1 MKRFLLGTIV
11 AGTVLA
17 GSAQATTFTFSDE
30 YYVANITTFHTLFGA
45 TTTGYGTSGVY
56 QLTDS
61 IAPNAVTKLS
71 NGSSVPGEYIQN
83 TTPNANEELIT
94 NGFSASLNNGQQVGN
109 VFNLALG
116 GFIRFAV
123 GGSTTPFTFNS
134 FDLSGSGTIQIRGEL
149 NLNPVAGDLATI
161 NLTSTPTTY
170 TFDWTGIDTVDF
182 ISGFTR
188 LCGRNP

>member
-1 MKRFLLGTIV
+1 PRQHWPAFTPPRWPGIRPPLTIII
-11 AGTVLA
+11 
-17 GSAQATTFTFSDE
+17 Q
-30 YYVANITTFHTLFGA
+30 
-45 TTTGYGTSGVY
+45 TSG
-56 QLTDS
+56 
-61 IAPNAVTKLS
+61 K

-182 ISGFTR
+182 ISGFTNINQMKMDNIR
-188 LCGRNP
+188 INDPVTAAPEPASLAILGVSLAGLGMIRRRAQSVV